1 LKRAPLSTL
10 ALAVAFLGL
19 AGTAPRARPA
29 ASLSHPAVVAQR
41 PKSPNPATPEEPRR
55 TQAPHRTGELE
66 CRNCHRGEHQGV
78 VQMYIGIGG
87 RGTPTIPSHMFQV
100 RVECIACH
108 TTPKAA
114 GETGGLSGQTFKPSE
129 QACVNCHGEK
139 YRGMLQQ
146 WTTTLAKMTEVVT
159 PKLMATRVALVGA
172 DRRNPKHTRAQTLVD
187 DADFNIRYVTLAKG
201 VHNVFYAADL
211 LKLSNGWLDEATA
224 LLGKAPA
231 KTDDQLVRGGYCANL
246 CHEAARV
253 KPRETVTFGKVKVP
267 HARHVVEFGATCTS
281 CHSAETHKTVT
292 ATAATCASC
301 HHNPQNDRCESC
313 HRAQSAFYRGQ
324 TKSPHVKIEPNVMAE
339 AVACTGCHDFAAA
352 QPRAAIAQKCL
363 VCHEAPYAGLVTEW
377 TAGFGADVRKTSDA
391 IKSAE
396 VAIGAAR
403 RAGRKTPEVDAAL
416 REAREALTLVRSAGV
431 AHNPLAADALLAA
444 ARQKADEARANAASR

>member
-1 LKRAPLSTL
+1 LKRALLSTFAL
-10 ALAVAFLGL
+10 ALAVLGL
-19 AGTAPRARPA
+19 AGTAPRAQPA
-29 ASLSHPAVVAQR
+29 AGLSPPAVVGQR
-41 PKSPNPATPEEPRR
+41 PKSPDRATSEEPRR
-55 TQAPHRTGELE
+55 TQAPHGTGELE

-108 TTPKAA
+108 TIPKVAE
-114 GETGGLSGQTFKPSE
+114 GTGGLSGQTFKPSE

-146 WTTTLAKMTEVVT
+146 WTTTLARMTEAVT
-159 PKLMATRVALVGA
+159 PKLSATRVALASA
-172 DRRNPKHTRAQTLVD
+172 DRKDPKHPRAQTLVD

-211 LKLSNGWLDEATA
+211 LKLSNAWLDEATA
-224 LLGKAPA
+224 LLGKPPV
-231 KTDDQLVRGGYCANL
+231 KTDDQLVRGGYCARL

-253 KPRETVTFGKVKVP
+253 KPRETVTFGKAKVP

-281 CHSAETHKTVT
+281 CHSAETHKAVT
-292 ATAATCASC
+292 ATAATCSSC
-301 HHNPQNDRCESC
+301 HHNPQNERCESC

-324 TKSPHVKIEPNVMAE
+324 TKSPHAQIEPNVMAE
-339 AVACTGCHDFAAA
+339 AVACTGCHDFSAPH
-352 QPRAAIAQKCL
+352 PRAAISQKCL
-363 VCHEAPYAGLVTEW
+363 ACHEAPYAGLVTEW
-377 TAGFGADVRKTSDA
+377 TAGFGADIRKTSEA

-396 VAIGAAR
+396 AAMAAAR
-403 RAGRKTPEVDAAL
+403 RAGRKTPEADAAL
-416 REAREALTLVRSAGV
+416 REARVALTLVRSAGV
-431 AHNPLAADALLAA
+431 AHNPLAAEALLAA
-444 ARQKADEARANAASR
+444 ARQKADEARAHAVSR